1 MNTACLLL
9 HGFGGTPF
17 EMRPLVP
24 ALEALGFECRLPTM
38 PGHGTSVEDLSKT
51 GYMDWLNCALENYDQ
66 LAESHEAVAL
76 VGFSMGGVLAL
87 HLAAQRNALAVA
99 ALAPPIRTHSFL
111 PWHMPD
117 WRLPFMGV
125 VRHIKPILK
134 TEPRSEHARR
144 VAPWEGYEG
153 AMPLTSL
160 HSFKRGLTLMRG
172 SLRFVTAPVFLMA
185 SRRDLFSPVRGALE
199 IARRVNSEDV
209 TVRVVTIPGTSGQHM
224 LTTHVQCAATTA
236 METAAFLKR
245 FHAAP

>member
-1 MNTACLLL
+1 MHTACLLL

-24 ALEALGFECRLPTM
+24 ALEVLGFECRLPLL
-38 PGHGTSVEDLSKT
+38 PGHGTSIGDLSKT

-66 LAESHEAVAL
+66 LAESHEAVAV
-76 VGFSMGGVLAL
+76 VGFSMGGALAL
-87 HLAAQRNALAVA
+87 HVAAQRKALAVA
-99 ALAPPIRTHSFL
+99 ALAPPIRIYSFR

-117 WRLPFMGV
+117 WRLPFMGFA
-125 VRHIKPILK
+125 RHIKPIFK

-153 AMPLTSL
+153 AMAVKPL
-160 HSFKRGLTLMRG
+160 HSFKRGLALLRG

-185 SRRDLFSPVRGALE
+185 SRRDLFSPPHGAME

-209 TVRVVTIPGTSGQHM
+209 TVRVITIPGTSGQHM
-224 LTTHVQCAATTA
+224 LTTHVQCAAATA
-236 METAAFLKR
+236 AETAAFLTR
-245 FHAAP
+245 FHAAR